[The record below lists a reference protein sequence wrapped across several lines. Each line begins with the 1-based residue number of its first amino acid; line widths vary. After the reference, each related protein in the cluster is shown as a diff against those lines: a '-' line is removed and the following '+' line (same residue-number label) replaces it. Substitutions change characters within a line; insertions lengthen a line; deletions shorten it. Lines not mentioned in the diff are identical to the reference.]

1 MMPSSSQFD
10 GLVLD
15 GLPPGEN
22 GWCTAAV
29 NIGRGEV
36 MQTLVVTPGVVVI
49 DELGEARFQLTGQV
63 VVVPTE
69 NSI

>member
-1 MMPSSSQFD
+1 MMQLSSQFD

-22 GWCTAAV
+22 GWSTAAV

-36 MQTLVVTPGVVVI
+36 MQTLVVTPGIVVI
-49 DELGEARFQLTGQV
+49 DELGKTRFQL
-63 VVVPTE
+63 PR
-69 NSI
+69 